1 MAAFERAVRLGYRYL
16 ETDARASAD
25 GVLLAFHD
33 HTLDRVTDREGR
45 IDALPYAEIARAR
58 IGGREPIPRIEDL
71 LGTWPEVRLNVDV
84 KDMATIPLLARVL
97 DRARAHHRVCVA
109 SFSARRLAA
118 ARALLG
124 PQVCTSMSPRE
135 AIALRLASAAQIPC
149 VTGRLVRGDI
159 PCVQLPPS
167 MGGMP
172 VVTPVLVHAV
182 HELGMQVHVWTVNEL
197 PEMRRLLDLGVD
209 GLITDRL
216 EILRDLLADRGQW
229 PPQ

>member
-16 ETDARASAD
+16 ETDVRASAD
-25 GVLLAFHD
+25 GVLVAFHD

-45 IDALPYAEIARAR
+45 VHALPYAEIARAR

-84 KDMATIPLLARVL
+84 KEMATVPLLARVL

-109 SFSARRLAA
+109 SFSGRRLAA
-118 ARALLG
+118 ARGLLG

-135 AIALRLASAAQIPC
+135 ATALRLASAARVP
-149 VTGRLVRGDI
+149 GAAGLVVPGDI

-167 MGGMP
+167 VAGLP
-172 VVTPVLVHAV
+172 VVTPALVQAV
-182 HELGMQVHVWTVNEL
+182 HELGMQVHVWTVNDRSQ
-197 PEMRRLLDLGVD
+197 MRRLLDIGVD
-209 GLITDRL
+209 GLITDCL
-216 EILRDLLADRGQW
+216 ETLRDLLADRGLW
-229 PPQ
+229 SPQ